1 MDTEEKKSKRN
12 MNSFLDRV
20 EKYGNK
26 LPQPTTL
33 FVILALLV
41 VIGSSIAAS
50 LNASVTLNQIN
61 KNTGL
66 LEKNIVFAR
75 SLLNPDG
82 VRFIFENAVTNFI
95 GFAPVGVVLV
105 SVFGVAAADGVGLLR
120 ALVKKMLYGINGKLI
135 TAMIVFIGVMSNI
148 ASDAG
153 YVVVI
158 PLGAMIYLNLGRN
171 PLVGIAAGFFGVA
184 GGFSANLLLGSIDPL
199 LGGMS
204 TAGAQI
210 IDPSYYVSPAANYYF
225 MFISTFLVV
234 LVGTFVTDKIIEP
247 RLEKTSTN
255 VEVTIEPLSKE
266 EKKGLKYALL
276 AIVVFTA
283 IVLILVV
290 PEGAILRNQ
299 ENGNILTQSPFI
311 ESIVIIIA
319 LYFLFSGIFYG
330 IGSGSIKNDKDLF
343 NSMEPMVNSMGGY
356 LILTFV
362 AAQFVAYFKY
372 SNLGTIIAVNG
383 AELIK
388 GTGLKGVPLLIIWI
402 LFAAFINLF
411 IGSAVTKWSILAPI
425 FIPMFMMVGVSP
437 ELTQL
442 AYRIGDSSTNV
453 ISPLMPFFGIV
464 LAIGNQYKKDLGI
477 GTLMS
482 IMMPYSIVLLISW
495 IILFAVWIIWGIPV
509 GVITGLV

>member
-1 MDTEEKKSKRN
+1 MKTEGKKSKIN
-12 MNSFLDRV
+12 MNSFLDKV
-20 EKYGNK
+20 ERYGNK

-50 LNASVTLNQIN
+50 LDASVTLSQIN
-61 KNTGL
+61 KDTGL
-66 LEKNIVFAR
+66 IEENIIFAR
-75 SLLNPDG
+75 SLLTPDG
-82 VRFIFENAVTNFI
+82 IRFIFENAVTNFI

-105 SVFGVAAADGVGLLR
+105 SVFGVAAADGVGLLK

-204 TAGAQI
+204 TLGAQI
-210 IDPSYYVSPAANYYF
+210 INPNYYVSPAANYYF
-225 MFISTFLVV
+225 MFMSTFLVV
-234 LVGTFVTDKIIEP
+234 IVGTFVTERIIEP

-255 VEVTIEPLSKE
+255 AEVTIEPLLKE
-266 EKKGLKYALL
+266 EKRGLKYALIAL
-276 AIVVFTA
+276 AVFTA
-283 IVLILVV
+283 IILILVV

-311 ESIVIIIA
+311 ESIVIIIS

-343 NSMEPMVNSMGGY
+343 SSMEPMVNSMGGY

-388 GTGLKGVPLLIIWI
+388 GTGLNGIPILIIFI
-402 LFAAFINLF
+402 LFSAFINLF
-411 IGSAVTKWSILAPI
+411 IGSAVTKWSIMAPI
-425 FIPMFMMVGVSP
+425 FIPMFMMSGISP

-453 ISPLMPFFGIV
+453 VSPLMPFFGIV

-482 IMMPYSIVLLISW
+482 IMVPYSISLLISW
-495 IILFAVWIIWGIPV
+495 ILFFVVWLMMGIPI
-509 GVITGLV
+509 GVITGAL